1 MEANELDIL
10 LEDLETR
17 VERLRSLYEQYFL
30 GIEKIPP
37 HVAQKD
43 VDRRLYSLRR
53 QQIRNTARR
62 FKLQTIIQRY
72 NTFQQYWMRIMR
84 EIENGTYRRH
94 VLRAERTVGITGHLT
109 AAERKRL
116 ALPDREAQTSS
127 ASEMLVTPS
136 DSEDLDDSSLVATNP
151 APPSPTGDKAPRDAP
166 LDPKDS
172 PRAVRAQIERDLGL
186 LLDEDLDDLDTNGLT
201 GVGGELDD
209 PLLSS
214 MPPPLHRKAS
224 AKPIARRSSRP
235 GLERRHVR
243 TPRPTNAASVEQP
256 PASQNDVPPSNVIS
270 PAKRFSARPSRP
282 QPAPSSAVAQ
292 GGLRLPAFSAVAGR
306 GLPPKA
312 VAPRGAPAKAGIP
325 PINKTTE
332 RAPVTGGIAPA
343 TAGAVP
349 VPSTAGTNQPT
360 VVQPKTP
367 PELESPASAIGGGSA
382 VVAPAQNAAGK
393 VPPRAPAA
401 PSAIPGQTSSRES
414 PAVRPDRNQPADL
427 AKPSESL
434 ERAKVERLAEKL
446 RNARQQTN
454 ENSPVSVDALA
465 KKLQVTE
472 AQLREKHQGRQIDFD
487 VVIKDGKAIVKPII
501 R

>member
-43 VDRRLYSLRR
+43 VDRRLYALRR

-94 VLRAERTVGITGHLT
+94 VLRAERTVGITDHLT

-116 ALPDREAQTSS
+116 ALPERESQTSS
-127 ASEMLVTPS
+127 ASEMPVTPS

-151 APPSPTGDKAPRDAP
+151 APPSPPGDKAPRDASP
-166 LDPKDS
+166 SLDSKDS

-186 LLDEDLDDLDTNGLT
+186 LLDEDLDELDTHGLA
-201 GVGGELDD
+201 GVGSELDD

-214 MPPPLHRKAS
+214 MPPPLRRKAS

-243 TPRPTNAASVEQP
+243 TPRPTNAVSVEQP
-256 PASQNDVPPSNVIS
+256 PASQNDVPPSNAIS

-282 QPAPSSAVAQ
+282 QSAPTSAVAQ

-306 GLPPKA
+306 GLPPKT
-312 VAPRGAPAKAGIP
+312 VAPRGAPAKTGIP

-332 RAPVTGGIAPA
+332 RAPVTGGIARV

-349 VPSTAGTNQPT
+349 VPSTSGNNQPT
-360 VVQPKTP
+360 AVQPKTP
-367 PELESPASAIGGGSA
+367 PEPEIPASAVGGRPS
-382 VVAPAQNAAGK
+382 
-393 VPPRAPAA
+393 PP
-401 PSAIPGQTSSRES
+401 
-414 PAVRPDRNQPADL
+414 VRPDRNQPADRD
-427 AKPSESL
+427 KPSEGL
-434 ERAKVERLAEKL
+434 EHAKVERLAEKL

-465 KKLQVTE
+465 KKLEVTA

-487 VVIKDGKAIVKPII
+487 VVIKDGRAIVKPII